1 MMHAKGRAHNEATL
15 ARNVPLA
22 QNAAMK
28 TRSARLEDL
37 VQSDIRRMTREC
49 DRVGGINL
57 GQGVCDLPTP
67 APVRSAAI
75 AAIESRKSLYS
86 YPEGIP
92 ELRTAIAA
100 KLARKNGIT
109 ADPANEIAVTVGAT
123 GAFAA
128 VLHGLLDPGDG
139 LLVFEPYYGYHLNAA
154 ILAGI
159 EPHFCPLAPPD
170 FPITEAAVRAALRPN
185 TRAVVVCTPSNPSG
199 KMWTESELALLARI
213 AHEHDLLVITDEIY
227 EDITYDGR
235 AHVSPATVGGLA
247 ERTVT
252 IMGLSK
258 TFSITGWR
266 LGYAVARPELLAPI
280 TLACD
285 LLTVCAPTPLQHG
298 VAAGFGLPQ
307 AFYDELKSEYAHKRS
322 VLCDALESAGMQPIR
337 PQGAYYVLADVG
349 HWGFATAREAAL
361 HLLENTGVAAV
372 PGSAFY
378 RGADGERL
386 LRFCYASETERIEA
400 AAERLANFGGPAR

>member
-1 MMHAKGRAHNEATL
+1 
-15 ARNVPLA
+15 
-22 QNAAMK
+22 MK
-28 TRSARLEDL
+28 TKSARLASL

-67 APVRSAAI
+67 SPVRE
-75 AAIESRKSLYS
+75 AAIEAIQSRKSLYS

-92 ELRTAIAA
+92 ELRAAIAD
-100 KLARKNGIT
+100 KLARKNGIE
-109 ADPANEIAVTVGAT
+109 ADPQSEIAVTVGAT

-139 LLVFEPYYGYHLNAA
+139 LLIFEPYYGYHLNAA
-154 ILAGI
+154 ILAGL
-159 EPHFCPLAPPD
+159 EPQFCSLTPPD
-170 FPITEAAVRAALRPN
+170 FAITEASLRASITAN
-185 TRAVVVCTPSNPSG
+185 TRAIVVCTPSNPSG
-199 KMWTESELALLARI
+199 KMWTLEELELLARI
-213 AHEHDLLVITDEIY
+213 ARQHDLLVITDEIY
-227 EDITYDGR
+227 EDITYDDR
-235 AHVSPATVGGLA
+235 MHISPATVGDLGD
-247 ERTVT
+247 RTVT

-266 LGYAVARPELLAPI
+266 LGYAVAKPELLAPI

-298 VAAGFGLPQ
+298 VAAGFALPQ
-307 AFYDELKSEYAHKRS
+307 NFYTELKSDYAHKRD
-322 VLCDALESAGMQPIR
+322 VLCDALDAAGMQPIR

-349 HWGFATAREAAL
+349 HWGLATARDAAM

-378 RGADGERL
+378 RGAAGERL
-386 LRFCYASETERIEA
+386 LRFCYASESNRIEA
-400 AAERLANFGGPAR
+400 AAERIANFTGPAR

>member
-1 MMHAKGRAHNEATL
+1 MMHVREQRHNEASL
-15 ARNVPLA
+15 VREHPLA

-67 APVRSAAI
+67 APVRKAAI

-92 ELRTAIAA
+92 ELRAAIAD
-100 KLARKNGIT
+100 KLAQKNGIT
-109 ADPANEIAVTVGAT
+109 ADPAEEIAVTVGAT

-139 LLVFEPYYGYHLNAA
+139 MLVFEPYYGYHLNAA
-154 ILAGI
+154 ILAGL
-159 EPHFCPLAPPD
+159 EPHFCPLEPPD
-170 FPITEAAVRAALRPN
+170 FAITEATLRAAIKPN
-185 TRAVVVCTPSNPSG
+185 TRAIVVCTPSNPSG
-199 KMWTESELALLARI
+199 KMWTQAELERLARI
-213 AHEHDLLVITDEIY
+213 ADEHDLLVITDEIY
-227 EDITYDGR
+227 EDITYDDR
-235 AHVSPATVGGLA
+235 THISPLTVGGL
-247 ERTVT
+247 ENRCVT

-298 VAAGFGLPQ
+298 VAAGFGLPES
-307 AFYDELKSEYAHKRS
+307 FYDELKSDYARKRS
-322 VLCDALESAGMQPIR
+322 VLCDALDSAGMQPIR

-378 RGADGERL
+378 RGAEGERL
-386 LRFCYASETERIEA
+386 LRFCYASELERIQA
-400 AAERLANFGGPAR
+400 AAERIVAFEGPSR